1 MGLDYYPAHISVR
14 SIVVER
20 RKANLAVDRIPH
32 LSTKPGQVQPVFSV
46 CSIVAFARW
55 FALACEHGVYI
66 VVLLIFLCPRSETNA
81 LGFARSLLYVGRV
94 GM

>member
-32 LSTKPGQVQPVFSV
+32 LSTKPGQVQSVFSV

-55 FALACEHGVYI
+55 YGI
-66 VVLLIFLCPRSETNA
+66 VASDLSRIELETDESQPPT
-81 LGFARSLLYVGRV
+81 ARS
-94 GM
+94 